1 MFAEAFLLYITG
13 TTAQEVDFFP
23 PDSEHIATWNQT
35 TYEERVRQK
44 LSTFSDFI
52 AEMALRLYP
61 MQNQTAEFQFTSM
74 ISDLRMNCGN
84 DYASLVLA
92 KSFRSRVFRY
102 VMTFV
107 PSTPFTVE
115 NSTFAPRYSAH
126 AVDVIAFYGNGGN
139 FITSLSANDLP
150 FQNIMRQ
157 EVTSFFKTGS
167 PYTASWGPYPNE
179 TALLSG
185 TVDISSGYHTSECQ
199 FWFAN
204 GFLAYSWVN

>member
-1 MFAEAFLLYITG
+1 
-13 TTAQEVDFFP
+13 
-23 PDSEHIATWNQT
+23 
-35 TYEERVRQK
+35 
-44 LSTFSDFI
+44 
-52 AEMALRLYP
+52 MALRLYP

-92 KSFRSRVFRY
+92 KSFRSRVYRY
-102 VMTFV
+102 VMTYV
-107 PSTPFTVE
+107 PSIPFTVE
-115 NSTFAPRYSAH
+115 NDTFASRYSSH
-126 AVDVIAFYGNGGN
+126 GVDVGAFYGSVGS
-139 FITSLSANDLP
+139 FISPLSANDLA

-157 EVTSFFKTGS
+157 EVTSFIKTGS
-167 PYTASWGPYPNE
+167 PYTASWGPYPYE

-185 TVDISSGYHTSECQ
+185 TVDIGSGYHTSECQ